1 MNLIVGSDTKLIWIG
16 GIVTKDSIF
25 KSIVSIQMVC
35 FDSTISV
42 DQHIAMAKSV
52 NSTDPGLKVKQINQK
67 KNPSNPQNHLNIPAC
82 QQSRSAVIDV
92 IIMIAVIG
100 ACGVLLYP
108 CVKSLVHTSAEFVEE
123 AAYIFKE
130 EIFQAPMVY
139 GCFGLSI
146 LFALLALL
154 AITVYTSRTCGKP
167 GCRGLRKAAEFDIQ
181 LETEDRV
188 KSSSGIAKLGVK
200 KGLFQL
206 PRDHHR
212 ELEAELKK
220 MAPPNG
226 RAVLVFRA
234 RCGCSVGRMEVPGP
248 RKSRKV
254 KK

>member
-1 MNLIVGSDTKLIWIG
+1 
-16 GIVTKDSIF
+16 
-25 KSIVSIQMVC
+25 MVC
-35 FDSTISV
+35 FHSTISV
-42 DQHIAMAKSV
+42 DQHRDMPQYV
-52 NSTDPGLKVKQINQK
+52 NSTDPCLKPKQINQLHNKK
-67 KNPSNPQNHLNIPAC
+67 KNTSNPQNHLKNIPAC
-82 QQSRSAVIDV
+82 DQSRSAVIDV
-92 IIMIAVIG
+92 IILIAVIG
-100 ACGVLLYP
+100 AFGVLLYP
-108 CVKSLVHTSAEFVEE
+108 CLKSLVHNTAEFVEE
-123 AAYIFKE
+123 AAYVFKE
-130 EIFQAPMVY
+130 EILRAPMVY

-146 LFALLALL
+146 LFAVLALL
-154 AITVYTSRTCGKP
+154 AVTVYTSRTCGKP

-181 LETEDRV
+181 LETEECV
-188 KSSSGIAKLGVK
+188 KSSSGVAKLGVK